1 MEPFSPSPLAF
12 YLIALTAVAMAV
24 LAVTSS
30 NLVRASLALAFC
42 LFSLAGIFWLLGSPF
57 MAALQ
62 LLINAGA
69 IPITTIFMVLM
80 THSRF
85 SRLRSPLSAI
95 AGLLVALPV
104 LIASLVFVSS
114 RATGGAQPT
123 PLGLERLGVELLS
136 QRGATHTLS
145 TGETMIVQGGTI
157 VAFQVAAVILL
168 VALVGAI
175 IIAFRPGETT
185 LRQLGRRGFD
195 RGEGAPS
202 ADA

>member
-1 MEPFSPSPLAF
+1 MEPFSPSPVAF

-95 AGLLVALPV
+95 VGLLVALP
-104 LIASLVFVSS
+104 LLGASFLLVS
-114 RATGGAQPT
+114 RATGAAQPT

-145 TGETMIVQGGTI
+145 TGETMVVQGGTI

-185 LRQLGRRGFD
+185 LRQIGRRGFD
-195 RGEGAPS
+195 RGEESPR

>member
-1 MEPFSPSPLAF
+1 MEPFSPSPVAF

-30 NLVRASLALAFC
+30 NLVRASLALACC

-95 AGLLVALPV
+95 AGLLVALP
-104 LIASLVFVSS
+104 LLGASFLLVS

-145 TGETMIVQGGTI
+145 TGETIVVQGGTI

-185 LRQLGRRGFD
+185 LRQIGRRGFD
-195 RGEGAPS
+195 RGEESPR

>member
-1 MEPFSPSPLAF
+1 MEPFSPSPVAF

-30 NLVRASLALAFC
+30 NLVRASLALAC
-42 LFSLAGIFWLLGSPF
+42 YLFSLAGIFWLLGSPF

-95 AGLLVALPV
+95 AGLLVALP
-104 LIASLVFVSS
+104 LLGASFLLVS

-145 TGETMIVQGGTI
+145 TGETIVVQGGTI

-185 LRQLGRRGFD
+185 LRQIGRRGFD
-195 RGEGAPS
+195 RGEESPR